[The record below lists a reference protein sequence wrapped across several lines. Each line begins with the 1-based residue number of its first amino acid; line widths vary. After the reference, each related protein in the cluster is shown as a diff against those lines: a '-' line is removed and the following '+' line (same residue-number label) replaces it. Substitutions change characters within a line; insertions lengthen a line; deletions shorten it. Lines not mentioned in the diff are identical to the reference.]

1 MANQI
6 MELFLTRLYTSNKKV
21 IKQNLLMMFFFMNI
35 PFYVALIL
43 KPWSNKVLIGLMML
57 LPWIVILF
65 LVWKVW
71 LYFKNNPDSNYLDQN
86 GKPSFHKLISHLYLT
101 NFMIS
106 LTPFFILNGLI
117 DDIPHHFQLV
127 TIGATIL
134 LCYALLKR
142 REVTFDFSQNRY
154 VGTVSD
160 KKAANYFIGISV
172 LIMLGI
178 AVLLYFKS

>member
-6 MELFLTRLYTSNKKV
+6 MELFLTRLYTTNKKV

-43 KPWSNKVLIGLMML
+43 KPWSNKVMIGSMML
-57 LPWIVILF
+57 IPWIVILF

-86 GKPSFHKLISHLYLT
+86 GKPSFHKLIPGLYFT
-101 NFMIS
+101 AFMIS
-106 LTPFFILNGLI
+106 LAPSSITNILKEI
-117 DDIPHHFQLV
+117 AHHNQLV
-127 TIGATIL
+127 IVGAVIL
-134 LCYALLKR
+134 LFFAVLKR
-142 REVTFDFSQNRY
+142 GEVTLELPQNKS

-160 KKAANYFIGISV
+160 EKAANYFIGIYV